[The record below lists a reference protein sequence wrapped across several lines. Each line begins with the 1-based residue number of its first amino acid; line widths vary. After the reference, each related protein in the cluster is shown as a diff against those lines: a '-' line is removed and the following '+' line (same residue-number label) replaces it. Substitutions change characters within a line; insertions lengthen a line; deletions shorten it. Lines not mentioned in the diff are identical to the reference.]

1 MDRSENDQRQ
11 IQNFKN
17 IIILFKINE
26 IAGVDEV
33 GRGCLAGPVFA
44 AAVILSKNIN
54 IKNIKDSKK
63 IPFKKIILLS
73 KYIKKNSVYAVGSAS
88 VKEIN
93 KINILNA
100 SLLSMKRA
108 LKKLKRKPNIA
119 YIDGPFAPKNV
130 NIKCK
135 TFIKGDEKI
144 TCIAAASIVAKA
156 TRDLFMIKLAK
167 KYPKYSWNKN
177 FGYGTADHLRGLKK
191 YGITKYHRK
200 KFKPIHKILMSKT
213 RETQ

>member
-1 MDRSENDQRQ
+1 LS
-11 IQNFKN
+11 KN
-17 IIILFKINE
+17 KK

-44 AAVILSKNIN
+44 AAVILNKDIN
-54 IKNIKDSKK
+54 TKYIKDSKK
-63 IPFKKIILLS
+63 VPFRKRILLAD
-73 KYIKKNSVYAVGSAS
+73 YIKKNSIYALGAAS
-88 VKEIN
+88 VEEIE

-108 LKKLKRKPNIA
+108 LNKLKHKPSIA
-119 YIDGPFAPKNV
+119 YIDGLFIPRNLK
-130 NIKCK
+130 IKCK

-144 TCIAAASIVAKA
+144 ASIAAASIVAKA
-156 TRDLFMIKLAK
+156 SRDLFMIQLSK
-167 KYPKYSWNKN
+167 KYPKYFWHKN
-177 FGYGTADHLRGLKK
+177 FGYGTKDHLISLKK

-200 KFKPIHKILMSKT
+200 KFKPIHNILSHQA